1 LSRAAREE
9 IDMATKPVKT
19 ERRVSATGNDEVRG
33 RALVAHIDAK
43 LARCESLNQHDKP
56 VSSRT

>member
-1 LSRAAREE
+1 
-9 IDMATKPVKT
+9 MATKPVKT
-19 ERRVSATGNDEVRG
+19 EPRVPATGNDEIRG

-43 LARCESLNQHDKP
+43 LARGESLNQHDNT

>member
-1 LSRAAREE
+1 
-9 IDMATKPVKT
+9 MATKPVKT
-19 ERRVSATGNDEVRG
+19 EPRVSATGHDEVRG

-43 LARCESLNQHDKP
+43 LARCEQLNQHDKP